1 MKKFLKSFKYALNG
15 IRSSVSSERN
25 IKIHFAAF
33 FTVVVL
39 GILLEIQK
47 LEMIAV
53 LLICAAVISL
63 EMTNTAIERFVDAV
77 SPEFNEKM
85 GLVKDIMA
93 GAVLF
98 LSIIS
103 VVIGILIFWKPLWE
117 LIFGNF

>member
-1 MKKFLKSFKYALNG
+1 
-15 IRSSVSSERN
+15 
-25 IKIHFAAF
+25 
-33 FTVVVL
+33 VVL

-47 LEMIAV
+47 IEMIAV
-53 LLICAAVISL
+53 LLISAAVISL

-98 LSIIS
+98 LSMIA
-103 VVIGILIFWKPLWE
+103 VVIGILIFWKPFWE
-117 LIFGNF
+117 FIFGIF